1 MPKNFQTVSTYPEMP
16 KKKQRSQALSFLDEE
31 SGDSSPRPPSPAP
44 QVLRSQAISPVNS
57 RVSVGS
63 SAVTA
68 TTVEPRSGSASSGHS
83 GGRLFAVA
91 QERSHSSSPGTPP
104 LSSTVVG
111 CAAPPDLLQI
121 VQLSG
126 ASLRQAALDLIDAY
140 QQDAAPAILE
150 VVRLAVAVSGS
161 KFEVK
166 LEDMERFE
174 MDEIVEEAS
183 AVDQLPD
190 QCPLL
195 GKGLI
200 GLLELWNYLQ
210 GTALLQG
217 GCDPA
222 SASYLSRSHQ
232 QLMTIVQ
239 FHIRLCL
246 WPVTLSSTT
255 GSSWT
260 SLPRSLSACLARR
273 RGH

>member
-1 MPKNFQTVSTYPEMP
+1 M
-16 KKKQRSQALSFLDEE
+16 
-31 SGDSSPRPPSPAP
+31 
-44 QVLRSQAISPVNS
+44 
-57 RVSVGS
+57 
-63 SAVTA
+63 
-68 TTVEPRSGSASSGHS
+68 
-83 GGRLFAVA
+83 FAVA
-91 QERSHSSSPGTPP
+91 QERSHSSFPGTPP

-140 QQDAAPAILE
+140 QQDAAPAIFE

-210 GTALLQG
+210 GTLLLQG

-232 QLMTIVQ
+232 PLLTIIQ
-239 FHIRLCL
+239 FYIRLCL

-260 SLPRSLSACLARR
+260 RLPRSLSACLARS

>member
-1 MPKNFQTVSTYPEMP
+1 MP

-31 SGDSSPRPPSPAP
+31 SGDSSPKPPSPAP
-44 QVLRSQAISPVNS
+44 QLLRSQAISPVNS

-63 SAVTA
+63 SAVTV

-91 QERSHSSSPGTPP
+91 QERSHSLSPGTPP

-140 QQDAAPAILE
+140 QQDAAPAIFE

-260 SLPRSLSACLARR
+260 SLPRSLSACLARS